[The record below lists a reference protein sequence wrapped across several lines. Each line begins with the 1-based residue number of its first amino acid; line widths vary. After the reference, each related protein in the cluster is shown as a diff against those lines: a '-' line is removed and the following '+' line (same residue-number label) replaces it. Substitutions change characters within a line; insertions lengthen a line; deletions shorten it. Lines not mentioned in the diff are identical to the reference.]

1 MSQETI
7 RHWLILLAMLLVYLG
22 IGFLVGYKCGRKPPQ
37 TIEKIK
43 VDTLARI
50 DTIVREKPIP
60 MLVYKDRWDTVEVQT
75 IQHDTILAE
84 IPIERKVYAE
94 DSLYY
99 ASVSGFR
106 PSLDTL
112 IVFPKTTTITI
123 DRTKYVQPPK
133 WSFGITA
140 GPSAL
145 ITPSGKIYGGA
156 GIAAGLTYRF

>member
-1 MSQETI
+1 MRSG
-7 RHWLILLAMLLVYLG
+7 LIKTAIVLAFFCL
-22 IGFLVGYKCGRKPPQ
+22 GFLIGNKFLHKSPDVVE
-37 TIEKIK
+37 IVK
-43 VDTLARI
+43 VDTLVRYDTVVVDRPVQKLVYLDRT
-50 DTIVREKPIP
+50 DTIS
-60 MLVYKDRWDTVEVQT
+60 VET
-75 IQHDTILAE
+75 IQHDTVLAA
-84 IPIERKVYAE
+84 IPIERKVYAD

-145 ITPSGKIYGGA
+145 ITPSGKVYGGV
-156 GIAAGLTYRF
+156 GIAAGISYNF

>member
-1 MSQETI
+1 M
-7 RHWLILLAMLLVYLG
+7 RDGLIKAAIVLAFFGLG
-22 IGFLVGYKCGRKPPQ
+22 FFVGNKFLHNEPGVV
-37 TIEKIK
+37 EVVK
-43 VDTLARI
+43 VDTLVCYDTVIVERPVQKLVYLDRV
-50 DTIVREKPIP
+50 DTIE
-60 MLVYKDRWDTVEVQT
+60 VET
-75 IQHDTILAE
+75 IQHDTVLAE
-84 IPIERKVYAE
+84 LPIERKVYAE

-112 IVFPKTTTITI
+112 IVYPKTTTITI

-145 ITPSGKIYGGA
+145 ITPSGKIYGGV
-156 GIAAGLTYRF
+156 GIAAGISYNF